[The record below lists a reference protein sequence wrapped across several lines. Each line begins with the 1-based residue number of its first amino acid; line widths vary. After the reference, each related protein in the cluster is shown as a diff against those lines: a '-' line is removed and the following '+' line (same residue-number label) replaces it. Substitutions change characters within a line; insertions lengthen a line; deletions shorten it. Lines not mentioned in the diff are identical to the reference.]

1 MSNPYSTDGHLKE
14 MTNEIHDGPVSLL
27 CAVPQLTV
35 PEVSIHMSSIPSSD
49 SVALLCAGVAMRT
62 VNTSRVVTLDDGQRQ
77 QLEAFARSRSLP
89 HALVLRAKIILAAA
103 KGEQSGRIALEFG
116 VSRHTVGMWRGRF
129 VERGIEGLYDEY
141 RSGRPRSIED
151 EQISQLVKKTL
162 HSKPRGTTQW
172 SCREMAE
179 ATGISKSTVQ
189 RVWSAFGLKP
199 HRQESFKLSTDPLF
213 VEKLRDVVGL
223 YLNPPEN
230 ALVLCVDEK
239 SQCQAL
245 ERTQPML
252 PLGLGYVEGVTH
264 DYVRHGTTTLFAALD
279 IANGEVLTH
288 CRPYHR
294 HQEFLSFLRQIDANV
309 PPDLDMHLVLDNYA
323 AHKHEKVKAWLARH
337 PRYHLHFV
345 PTYSSWL
352 NQVERWFALITQRA
366 IRRGS
371 FRSVKELTA
380 KIDQFVS
387 NYNQKAKPFTWV
399 ATADSILAKID
410 RLCRRISGTEH

>member
-1 MSNPYSTDGHLKE
+1 
-14 MTNEIHDGPVSLL
+14 
-27 CAVPQLTV
+27 
-35 PEVSIHMSSIPSSD
+35 
-49 SVALLCAGVAMRT
+49 MRT
-62 VNTSRVVTLDDGQRQ
+62 VNTSRVVTLDEVQRQ
-77 QLEAFARSRSLP
+77 QLEAFARSRSLS
-89 HALVLRAKIILAAA
+89 HGLVLRAKIILAAA
-103 KGEQSGRIALEFG
+103 NGEQSGKIAQKLHI
-116 VSRHTVGMWRGRF
+116 SRHTVGMWRGRF

-162 HSKPRGTTQW
+162 RSKPRGATQW
-172 SCREMAE
+172 SCREMAD

-189 RVWSAFGLKP
+189 RVWSTFGLKP

-223 YLNPPEN
+223 YLNPPEK

-239 SQCQAL
+239 SQIQAL

-252 PLGLGYVEGVTH
+252 PMGLGYVEGVTH
-264 DYVRHGTTTLFAALD
+264 DYERHGTTTLFAALD
-279 IANGEVLTH
+279 IANGEVLTD
-288 CRPYHR
+288 CQPYHR
-294 HQEFLSFLRQIDANV
+294 HQEFLSFLRRIDASV
-309 PPDLDMHLVLDNYA
+309 PADLDIHLVLDNYA
-323 AHKHEKVKAWLARH
+323 AHKHEKVKAWLVRH
-337 PRYHLHFV
+337 GRYHVHFI

-387 NYNQKAKPFTWV
+387 NYNKCSRPFAWV

-410 RLCRRISGTEH
+410 RLCRRISGTGD